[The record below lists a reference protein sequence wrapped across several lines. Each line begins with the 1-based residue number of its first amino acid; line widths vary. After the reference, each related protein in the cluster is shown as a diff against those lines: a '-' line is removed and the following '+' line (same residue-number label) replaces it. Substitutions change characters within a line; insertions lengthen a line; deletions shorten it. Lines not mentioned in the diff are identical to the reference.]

1 MITVEKLDSV
11 LNGSTSPFSKNLQD
25 TTGNNTSN
33 TTKPNNN
40 SPTKTTNN
48 ISKAS

>member
-25 TTGNNTSN
+25 TTGNSN
-33 TTKPNNN
+33 SNSTKTNNV
-40 SPTKTTNN
+40 SPTKTNN